1 MNAQQQ
7 QFRLIF
13 SQRLMIF
20 SRFYSAVHSFVLI
33 FATERATMLA

>member
-13 SQRLMIF
+13 FKRMMKFI
-20 SRFYSAVHSFVLI
+20 RFYFAVHSFVLI
-33 FATERATMLA
+33 FASDND